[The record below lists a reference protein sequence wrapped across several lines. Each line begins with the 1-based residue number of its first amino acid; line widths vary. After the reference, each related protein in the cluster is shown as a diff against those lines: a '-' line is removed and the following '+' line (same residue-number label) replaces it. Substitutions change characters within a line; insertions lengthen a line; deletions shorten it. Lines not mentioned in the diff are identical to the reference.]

1 MSLNTCNKFIHAE
14 WLGDIV
20 VSARAEPLYPVGIL
34 DPCREE
40 DYRTVYMLSYTLTYL
55 IAVHAGHVD
64 IKKDEIRTDIHER

>member
-1 MSLNTCNKFIHAE
+1 MSLKT
-14 WLGDIV
+14 
-20 VSARAEPLYPVGIL
+20 
-34 DPCREE
+34 CREE

>member
-14 WLGDIV
+14 RLCHIV
-20 VSARAEPLYPVGIL
+20 ITTGAEPLYPVGIL

-40 DYRTVYMLSYTLTYL
+40 DYRTVHMLSYTLTYL